1 MLRSGD
7 DVTNVTI
14 AHEDEQIKAHKK
26 YILLRC
32 GDPSLDHTENIW
44 NLNGIGKY
52 MDMNYLLRY
61 KKQIY
66 VRNGNARMNHCDMI
80 QKMTLV

>member
-1 MLRSGD
+1 MGIQSLTTMRIFWNLDGSMIMLNLN

-32 GDPSLDHTENIW
+32 GDPSLDHTENVW
-44 NLNGIGKY
+44 NLNGIWKY
-52 MDMNYLLRY
+52 MDMKYLFGSDF
-61 KKQIY
+61 QD
-66 VRNGNARMNHCDMI
+66 C
-80 QKMTLV
+80 